1 MVAINHE
8 IPMEQLAN
16 NSSRKVLAYSENVMT
31 VEVYFEKGGFGTR
44 HSHPHEQ
51 ISYVVYGQ
59 VEYEIE
65 GQTWILN
72 QGDSIHVASNQNH
85 SCKALEKTLLLD
97 VFTPMRKDFI
107 KE

>member
-1 MVAINHE
+1 MVAINQE

-44 HSHPHEQ
+44 HTHPHEQ

-72 QGDSIHVASNQNH
+72 QGYSIHVDANQNH